1 MNKTILNKIFNS
13 ALNGAN
19 PKKCIL
25 ESVILKKNN
34 LKIQNKNYNLNKINK
49 IFVISFGK
57 SSIPMAE
64 GIKIILKN
72 KITEGLIISNEN
84 PKNKIKN
91 FNYIKSSH
99 PIPNK
104 YSLMAAKK
112 VIKLLSASQPK
123 DLIIFLI
130 SGGGSSLVAAPE
142 EGMSLKEKQII
153 FDRLLRSGLDIKM
166 INFIRKKISSVK
178 GGKLLMHSNS
188 INICNIL
195 ISDVIDGKP
204 SDIASGP
211 SVKEL
216 KTDLKLK
223 NKVLKS
229 KFVKSELPNI
239 NKIVNKKLLIRTNQ
253 TVRNFIVAD
262 NKKALDFAQTK
273 AKELGYK
280 TILYSFKVQGEA
292 SDIGSKFAK
301 KVIDL
306 AKKEEKGKKPICF
319 LFGGESTVNV
329 KGSGIGGRNMEL
341 ALSFAIGIS
350 GNKKISAL
358 FAGTDGIDG
367 NTNSAG
373 AFCDSK
379 TTVKASKIGISPK
392 SYLIN
397 NDSYSFFKKLK
408 DLKITGSTGCN
419 VNDIGIILIDF

>member
-1 MNKTILNKIFNS
+1 
-13 ALNGAN
+13 
-19 PKKCIL
+19 
-25 ESVILKKNN
+25 
-34 LKIQNKNYNLNKINK
+34 
-49 IFVISFGK
+49 
-57 SSIPMAE
+57 
-64 GIKIILKN
+64 
-72 KITEGLIISNEN
+72 
-84 PKNKIKN
+84 
-91 FNYIKSSH
+91 
-99 PIPNK
+99 
-104 YSLMAAKK
+104 
-112 VIKLLSASQPK
+112 
-123 DLIIFLI
+123 
-130 SGGGSSLVAAPE
+130 
-142 EGMSLKEKQII
+142 
-153 FDRLLRSGLDIKM
+153 
-166 INFIRKKISSVK
+166 
-178 GGKLLMHSNS
+178 MHSNS
-188 INICNIL
+188 TNICNIL
-195 ISDVIDGKP
+195 ISDVIEGKP

-216 KTDLKLK
+216 ETNLKLK

-239 NKIVNKKLLIRTNQ
+239 NKIVNKKLPTRTNQ

-292 SDIGSKFAK
+292 SNIGLKFAK

-306 AKKEEKGKKPICF
+306 AKKEKKSKKPICF

-341 ALSFAIGIS
+341 ALSFAIGVS

-379 TTVKASKIGISPK
+379 TALKASKIGISPR